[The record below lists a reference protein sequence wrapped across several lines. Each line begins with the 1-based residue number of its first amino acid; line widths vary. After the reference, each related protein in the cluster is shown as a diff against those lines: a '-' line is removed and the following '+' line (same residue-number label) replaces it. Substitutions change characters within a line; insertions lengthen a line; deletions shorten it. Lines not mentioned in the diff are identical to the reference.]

1 MKKTNGRANIHTKLK
16 TQSSKLIGTNPL
28 SKGEETRIKILE
40 EAASL
45 ASICGLEDMSIGQ
58 LAKATGLSKSG
69 LFAHFNSKE
78 NLQTQVVQWV
88 ARMFTEQVMKPAFSE
103 PRGVPRIRAIFE
115 NWKNWIEGDSLPGG
129 CIMIASSTEFSDKP
143 GAVRDEIVRMMK
155 ELLQSLTRTAR
166 IAVDEGHFSPD
177 IDPRQFA
184 FEFESLLHGYHLLQ
198 RLLKDPAARERS
210 DLAFERLLKAYMAEP
225 ESQ

>member
-1 MKKTNGRANIHTKLK
+1 MA
-16 TQSSKLIGTNPL
+16 
-28 SKGEETRIKILE
+28 KGEETRIKILE

-45 ASICGLEDMSIGQ
+45 ASVCGLEDMSIGQ

-78 NLQTQVVQWV
+78 NLQRQVVQWV
-88 ARMFTEQVMKPAFSE
+88 ARMFTEQVLKPAFRE

-129 CIMIASSTEFSDKP
+129 CMMIASSTEFSDKP
-143 GAVRDEIVRMMK
+143 GAVRDEIVQMMK
-155 ELLQSLTRTAR
+155 ELLQSLTRSAS
-166 IAVDEGHFSPD
+166 IAVEEGHFRPD
-177 IDPRQFA
+177 TDPGQFA

-210 DLAFERLLKAYMAEP
+210 DLALDRLLKAYMTEP
-225 ESQ
+225 NSK